1 MIPHRFIF
9 IFVAAM
15 VILII
20 IFLGLYL
27 DSMHQYQIHY
37 GLNQTSD
44 CTFVNQTSD
53 CKFEALQEELDCWT
67 SGEGMWVKDSASQ
80 PLITKI
86 FSNDGELHTKIY
98 SACGPRTNL
107 DYVWEPKDTCAP
119 LPSPAWS
126 TANTCRVMK
135 GRAIVFM
142 GDSLSMHMG
151 VKPVD
156 PNPSYAC
163 ACSIQ
168 N

>member
-1 MIPHRFIF
+1 MIPHRCFVSL
-9 IFVAAM
+9 VAAM
-15 VILII
+15 AILKIL
-20 IFLGLYL
+20 FLGLYPP
-27 DSMHQYQIHY
+27 DIHKSLY
-37 GLNQTSD
+37 ASVPESTPQNETVFN
-44 CTFVNQTSD
+44 CT
-53 CKFEALQEELDCWT
+53 FEALQEDLDCWT
-67 SGEGMWVKDSASQ
+67 SGEGMWVKDSVSQ

-107 DYVWEPKDTCAP
+107 DYVWRPKDTCAP